1 MTGGRPQQSLY
12 GLRGSFLIR
21 HAFPAKRLGLMS
33 DLVLT
38 ADSPSGPPLATEV
51 ARRRTFAIISH
62 PDAGKTTLTEKLL
75 LFGGAINLAGQVK
88 AKGERRNTR
97 SDWMKI
103 ERERGISVVTSV
115 MTFEFDG
122 LVFNLLDTPGHEDF
136 SEDTYRTLT
145 AVDSAVMVIDA
156 AKGIEARTQKLF
168 EVCRLRDIPIITFIN
183 KMDRESRDT
192 FGLLDEIE
200 KTLALDTAP
209 MTWPV
214 GRGRDFLGTYDVAGG
229 GVRLLEG
236 SGAKTG
242 AAQQIDIA
250 ELASLNANLD
260 VAEIREELAL
270 VTQACKPFELEA
282 FREGHLTPVYFGS
295 ALRNFGVGDL
305 LEGLGRFAPPPRAQ
319 ESDLRKVDAAEPRMS
334 AFVFKIQAN
343 MDPNHRDRIAFARL
357 CSGKLSRGMKPKL
370 VRTGKNMSLSSPQ
383 FFFAQDRALADEA
396 FAGDVVGIPNH
407 GTLRIGDTLTEGE
420 DLTFVGVPSF
430 APEIVRRVRL
440 TDAMKAKKLKEALQ
454 QMSEEGV
461 VQVFRPRDG
470 APALVGVVGPLQ
482 LDVLKARLE
491 AEYALPVEFEVS
503 EFQLA
508 RWISSDDRKKLDAFI
523 AANGSGVADDVD
535 GDPVFLAKNEFYLGY
550 TRERAEGIAFSNVKD
565 VKKKA

>member
-1 MTGGRPQQSLY
+1 
-12 GLRGSFLIR
+12 
-21 HAFPAKRLGLMS
+21 MS
-33 DLVLT
+33 DIAIS
-38 ADSPSGPPLATEV
+38 ADSPARSPLATEV

-115 MTFEFDG
+115 MTFEFEG

-156 AKGIEARTQKLF
+156 AKGIEARTRKLF

-183 KMDRESRDT
+183 KMDRESRDV
-192 FGLLDEIE
+192 FELLDEIE
-200 KTLALDTAP
+200 KTLALDTTP

-214 GRGRDFLGTYDVAGG
+214 GRGRDFLGTYDVANG

-236 SGAKTG
+236 GGAKTG
-242 AAQQIDIA
+242 AAQQIEIA
-250 ELASLNANLD
+250 ELAKLNANLD
-260 VAEIREELAL
+260 VGAVKDELEL
-270 VTQACKPFELEA
+270 VTEASKPFELGA

-305 LEGLGRFAPPPRAQ
+305 LEGLGKFAPEPRAQ
-319 ESDLRKVDAAEPRMS
+319 ESDQRKVEATDPRMS

-357 CSGKLSRGMKPKL
+357 CSGKLSRGMKAKL
-370 VRTGKNMSLSSPQ
+370 VRTGKSMPLSSPQ
-383 FFFAQDRALADEA
+383 FFFAQDRSVADEA

-420 DLTFVGVPSF
+420 DFTFVGVPSF

-470 APALVGVVGPLQ
+470 APALVGVVGALQ

-491 AEYALPVEFEVS
+491 AEYSLPVEFEVS

-508 RWISSDDRKKLDAFI
+508 RWVSSEDRKKLDAFI
-523 AANGSGVADDVD
+523 AANTSSIADDVD
-535 GDPVFLAKNEFYLGY
+535 GDPVYLARNEFYLGY
-550 TRERAEGIAFSNVKD
+550 ARERAEGIEFTNVKD
-565 VKKKA
+565 VKKKG

>member
-1 MTGGRPQQSLY
+1 
-12 GLRGSFLIR
+12 
-21 HAFPAKRLGLMS
+21 MS
-33 DLVLT
+33 DISVS
-38 ADSPSGPPLATEV
+38 AESPSRSPLSEEV

-115 MTFEFDG
+115 MTFEFND

-156 AKGIEARTQKLF
+156 AKGIEARTRKLF

-192 FGLLDEIE
+192 FELLDEIE
-200 KTLALDTAP
+200 KTLALDTTP

-214 GRGRDFLGTYDVAGG
+214 GRGRDFLGTYDVVNG

-236 SGAKTG
+236 GGAKTG
-242 AAQQIDIA
+242 ATEQIDIA
-250 ELASLNANLD
+250 DLGKRNPNLD
-260 VAEIREELAL
+260 VAEVKDELAL
-270 VTQACKPFELEA
+270 ASEACKPFELAA

-305 LEGLGRFAPPPRAQ
+305 LEGLGKFAPAPRAQ
-319 ESDLRKVDAAEPRMS
+319 DSDLRKVEASEPRMS

-357 CSGKLSRGMKPKL
+357 CSGKLSRGMKAKL

-383 FFFAQDRALADEA
+383 FFFAQDRSVADEA
-396 FAGDVVGIPNH
+396 FAGRRRRHSQPRHAADRRHPDRGRGSDLRRRAELRAGNRPPRPADRCDEGKKAEGSLAADVG
-407 GTLRIGDTLTEGE
+407 GGRRA
-420 DLTFVGVPSF
+420 GVPSARRRAGAGRRGRPAAARCAEGAARCRIF
-430 APEIVRRVRL
+430 AAGRVRDL
-440 TDAMKAKKLKEALQ
+440 
-454 QMSEEGV
+454 
-461 VQVFRPRDG
+461 
-470 APALVGVVGPLQ
+470 
-482 LDVLKARLE
+482 
-491 AEYALPVEFEVS
+491 
-503 EFQLA
+503 
-508 RWISSDDRKKLDAFI
+508 
-523 AANGSGVADDVD
+523 
-535 GDPVFLAKNEFYLGY
+535 
-550 TRERAEGIAFSNVKD
+550 
-565 VKKKA
+565 